1 MESTARLTP
10 SQFPRPYGVERAE
23 RLRIT
28 EAFVMDE
35 PTLAEALDMSWDGGW
50 AFGNATVAQL
60 VVAAADAQ
68 RALSAALQA
77 ATVDRVEALRC
88 WRAMRAA
95 QLVLACRATQ
105 KLGGPIYA

>member
-1 MESTARLTP
+1 MEGTNRLTDA
-10 SQFPRPYGVERAE
+10 QFPRPYGVERAE

-35 PTLAEALDMSWDGGW
+35 PTLAEALDMNWNGGR
-50 AFGNATVAQL
+50 AFGAATFARL

-77 ATVDRVEALRC
+77 PTVDRDEALRC